1 MIENRGVFFV
11 LDVQSP
17 ELSTDVVPTHC
28 CLKNG
33 SRVGGPIQLVA
44 LNPSDAHWVTV
55 NPVFFPSQ
63 SHNFSLD

>member
-1 MIENRGVFFV
+1 M

-17 ELSTDVVPTHC
+17 ELSEEVVPTHG

-44 LNPSDAHWVTV
+44 LTPSDAHWVTV
-55 NPVFFPSQ
+55 NPVFFPIPKSQ
-63 SHNFSLD
+63 F

>member
-1 MIENRGVFFV
+1 M

-17 ELSTDVVPTHC
+17 ELSKEVVPTHG

-33 SRVGGPIQLVA
+33 SRVGGLIQLVA
-44 LNPSDAHWVTV
+44 LTPSDAHWVAV
-55 NPVFFPSQ
+55 NLVFFQSQ